1 MSMKLDFGKVFF
13 LILLLVL
20 STMTALAGNI
30 KGTVLDKQTK
40 EPLTGATIQ
49 ITGTAQGVVA
59 DIDGNYTLNV
69 NDGTYTITVR
79 YIGYKD
85 ILLNSIKVK
94 AETLLNFEMESDAQ
108 ALGEV
113 SVVAKKNLEGER
125 ALQMERQKATLAI
138 ENLGAKEMSIKGIS
152 NVEEGVKK
160 ITGISIAS
168 AGQLIVRG
176 LGDRYSTTTL
186 NGLPIAS
193 PNPDNKLIPLDI
205 FPASTVQNITV
216 SKVYDASAFADYSGA
231 HIDISTK
238 ENVGSDFLSINFNA
252 GGKFNTLGKDFY
264 RMDRDGSLFKTPSL
278 DQKLIDMSLTD
289 FEEYARHNRLFN
301 TSFQVSKKT
310 ALPEF
315 GGNIGFG
322 KRFTLGGNEVSVLGS
337 IGVSND
343 LQTMDN
349 ASIRTLEATGNTL
362 NEFNYDSYSNELKI
376 AALGNLGYSFRTSDH
391 IGYTFFYARNAI
403 DTYMRRE
410 GVDYE
415 DHHLIGSNNVTH
427 IYSLQ
432 NHQVNGKHH
441 FGKQWDLNWSGSY
454 SKTSSNEP
462 DRRQVMFI
470 REDDQI
476 KLFKLNR
483 QETMRYFGSLNE
495 DEWVGDLT
503 VSYRFGDNNK
513 LQAGFTYKDKNRDY
527 MGTRFY
533 YNLNKLNPTITDIY
547 DTDSFLNMENVEN
560 GSITI
565 DRKKQPKDSYTAGNS
580 IYAGYIATE
589 YYPIAPLLVNL
600 GVRYEISK
608 QWVDYYTDGGKAE
621 RSELNKN
628 DLFPSLNMK
637 YQMNEKNSLRFAF
650 SRTVTRPS
658 FIEMAPFLYQESYGS
673 AQIRGNADLQNG
685 YNYNID
691 LRYEL
696 FEKNGDMLSITAY
709 YKHLKAPIERVQT
722 LSGGSAVHSFRNA
735 DNGMAT
741 GVEIE
746 FRKEIVKDLRFG
758 VNGSYMYT
766 NVKLPEGGAYT
777 NSQRALQGASPYLAN
792 ADLTYSPAFSNDRQ
806 LSVALLYNLQGP
818 RIHSVGISGLGD
830 IKQQPVHTLNFT
842 GSYRFNRRF
851 AVKLQ
856 VNDLLN
862 QDILFKQ
869 EVPTTGDKVEVE
881 RFRKGT
887 GFEVGFSYDL

>member
-1 MSMKLDFGKVFF
+1 MKLDLGKVFF
-13 LILLLVL
+13 FILLLVL

-176 LGDRYSTTTL
+176 LGDRYSSTTL

-238 ENVGSDFLSINFNA
+238 ENVGSDFLSISFNA

-376 AALGNLGYSFRTSDH
+376 ATLGNLGYSFRTSDH

-454 SKTSSNEP
+454 SKTSSDEP

-503 VSYRFGDNNK
+503 ASYRFGDNNK